1 MTNNLFIRSVRAVK
15 SRFTRWRNKPDF
27 EIDRLAAGEVDQTVV
42 LRAMVRDML
51 VDRRADRRA
60 KLGKAVLYFLMFALP
75 AVLYVSFYAW
85 SAGLLRWGP
94 SSDVVGVVSLT
105 GEMADGTLASAD
117 RVIPALRKA
126 FENPRVKAVVLSID
140 SPGGAPLEAERIYS
154 AIDSWR
160 KTNPKPVI
168 AVINN
173 LGASAAYMVALHCD
187 EIYAGRYSLVG
198 SVGAV
203 LSGWDLHRALERVEV
218 GQRVYTSGNLKAMM
232 NPYLPMTPEADRK
245 ARDLVTQ
252 MGTQFREELIHQRG
266 KKLQA
271 GQDFTSG
278 EIWGGV
284 EANRLGLTDGISTL
298 DQVVKTRWSGMP
310 IHQVGPN
317 NGALPF
323 VGASS
328 EWLRGLLASAI
339 KPSMELR

>member
-1 MTNNLFIRSVRAVK
+1 MTTHFIIRGARAIK
-15 SRFTRWRNKPDF
+15 SRYARWRNKPEF
-27 EIDRLAAGEVDQTVV
+27 EIDRLAAGEIDQTVV

-60 KLGKAVLYFLMFALP
+60 KLGKAALYFLMFALP
-75 AVLYVSFYAW
+75 AVLYVGFYSW

-94 SSDVVGVVSLT
+94 SSDVVGVVTLT
-105 GEMADGTLASAD
+105 GEMADGTMASAD

-126 FENPRVKAVVLSID
+126 FENPRVKAIALSID

-154 AIDSWR
+154 AIESWR
-160 KTNPKPVI
+160 KTHPKPIV

-187 EIYAGRYSLVG
+187 AIYAGQYSLVG

-203 LSGWDLHRALERVEV
+203 LSGWDLHRALERVDV

-252 MGTQFREELIHQRG
+252 MGAQFRDELVQQRG

-271 GQDFTSG
+271 GHDFTSG
-278 EIWGGV
+278 EIWGGL
-284 EANRLGLTDGISTL
+284 EANRLGLTDGVSTL
-298 DQVVKTRWSGMP
+298 DQVVKTRWAGMP

-317 NGALPF
+317 AGGLPF